1 MSSDSN
7 FKPLSTPIP
16 IKEQSWPEETQPV
29 LCTTTYAF
37 NHQAYIRECIDSIL
51 MQKTT
56 FPVRICIH
64 DDASTDQ
71 TAAIIREYQEA
82 YPGVIWAYFQ
92 KVNTF
97 RHPDKIKLQ
106 SAYRSWME
114 AGKYIA
120 MCEGDDYWLDPLKL
134 QKQVQI
140 LEQNPDIFLCAHD
153 VEIVHEGVSA
163 PKRERFYD
171 VPYEG
176 DFLFDFNDYFTNHF
190 FHTNSRVFRVP
201 KDLALYHK
209 LLKRPDS
216 ADILTNQWF
225 LSMGKGYYSAEKM
238 AFKRR
243 NAAGMTNSAMYYNR
257 DFRLLVRYNLVKDI
271 ATFAPAPMHSRVRQV
286 MAEVERQLF
295 KRKFR
300 LGKLGAAARFG
311 GLAMVHDP
319 LWIFRKITENAF
331 LIHWLTLVYLVDKLW
346 LG

>member
-16 IKEQSWPEETQPV
+16 IKEQAWPEGTQPLV
-29 LCTTTYAF
+29 CTTTYAF

-82 YPGVIWAYFQ
+82 YPNIIWAYLQ
-92 KVNTF
+92 EVNTF

-114 AGKYIA
+114 SGKYIA

-153 VEIVHEGVSA
+153 VEIAHEGVSA
-163 PKRERFYD
+163 PKRDRFYD

-176 DFLFDFNDYFTNHF
+176 NFIFDFNDYFENHF
-190 FHTNSRVFRVP
+190 FHTASKVYRVP
-201 KDLALYHK
+201 NDLSLYHDM
-209 LLKRPDS
+209 LKRVAAS
-216 ADILTNQWF
+216 DILVNQWF
-225 LSMGKGYYSAEKM
+225 LSMGDGYYMQEKM

-243 NAAGMTNSAMYYNR
+243 NPGGFTNSETYR
-257 DFRLLVRYNLVKDI
+257 DQDFRLSNRYNLLKK
-271 ATFAPAPMHSRVRQV
+271 TLRFTPKSMRRRVRQV
-286 MAEVERQLF
+286 LAEVERQLF
-295 KRKFR
+295 KRKFQQ
-300 LGKLGAAARFG
+300 GKLVAAARFG
-311 GLAMVHDP
+311 GQALTHDP
-319 LWIFRKITENAF
+319 LWIKRKITKQF
-331 LIHWLTLVYLVDKLW
+331 
-346 LG
+346 